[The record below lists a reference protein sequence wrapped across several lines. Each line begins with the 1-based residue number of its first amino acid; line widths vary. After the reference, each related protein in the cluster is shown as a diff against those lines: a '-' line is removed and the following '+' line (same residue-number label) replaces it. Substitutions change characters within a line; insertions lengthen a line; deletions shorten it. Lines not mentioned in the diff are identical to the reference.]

1 MYPVL
6 KDRCINLLAPGFDA
20 ARSRGETPVVIDAT
34 LGMGGHSE
42 ALLQRFP
49 DLHLIGIDRDEEALA
64 LAGERLAPYAN
75 RTDLVH
81 AVYDEIPDV
90 LEDLGFTEVHGV
102 LMDLGVSS
110 LQLDERERGF
120 AYSFD
125 APLDMRMDTSRGQT
139 AADVVNNYSEED
151 LVRIIR
157 KWGEEKFAGRIAN
170 RIVAARAEK
179 PFTTT
184 GELVEQIRSVVPAG
198 AAKSGGHPAKRTFQ
212 ALRIEVNEELDVL
225 DRAIPAAVE
234 AIAVGGRVVV
244 MSYHS
249 LEDKIVKGFFQ
260 AGSKSSAPLG
270 FPVELEEHKAELKTL
285 TKGTEVPT
293 AAEIAENP
301 RAASA
306 RLRAVGTHQSQE
318 SSMSTAAVNNYPVAQ
333 GATARALPGIR
344 PPAPVQPRKARTPL
358 SLVRSAP
365 RKRRAPFVVLCFGL
379 LAIALMAVLVLNISV
394 SVRAVPAGPAPQ
406 RADHPDEA
414 EPGPDPAGA
423 ELRGPAESGRQSHG
437 TGHGGLRSPRA
448 RSTFPP

>member
-1 MYPVL
+1 
-6 KDRCINLLAPGFDA
+6 
-20 ARSRGETPVVIDAT
+20 
-34 LGMGGHSE
+34 
-42 ALLQRFP
+42 
-49 DLHLIGIDRDEEALA
+49 
-64 LAGERLAPYAN
+64 
-75 RTDLVH
+75 
-81 AVYDEIPDV
+81 
-90 LEDLGFTEVHGV
+90 V

-139 AADVVNNYSEED
+139 AADVVNNYSEEE

-184 GELVEQIRSVVPAG
+184 GELVDQIRAVVPAG

-225 DRAIPAAVE
+225 ERAIPAAIE
-234 AIAVGGRVVV
+234 AIALGGRVVV

-306 RLRAVGTHQSQE
+306 RLRAVE
-318 SSMSTAAVNNYPVAQ
+318 
-333 GATARALPGIR
+333 RI
-344 PPAPVQPRKARTPL
+344 KAR
-358 SLVRSAP
+358 
-365 RKRRAPFVVLCFGL
+365 RA
-379 LAIALMAVLVLNISV
+379 A
-394 SVRAVPAGPAPQ
+394 
-406 RADHPDEA
+406 
-414 EPGPDPAGA
+414 
-423 ELRGPAESGRQSHG
+423 
-437 TGHGGLRSPRA
+437 
-448 RSTFPP
+448 

>member
-1 MYPVL
+1 MQAIEERGGNVEEQDAAKPTSERHVPVL
-6 KDRCINLLAPGFDA
+6 KDRCINLLAPGFEA
-20 ARSRGETPVVIDAT
+20 ARSRGETPIVIDAT

-42 ALLQRFP
+42 AMLQRFP
-49 DLHLIGIDRDEEALA
+49 DLHLVGIDRDEEALA
-64 LAGERLAPYAN
+64 LAGARLEPFSA

-81 AVYDEIPDV
+81 AVYDEIEDV
-90 LEDLGFTEVHGV
+90 LADLGIPEVHGI

-120 AYSFD
+120 AYSYD

-170 RIVAARAEK
+170 RIVNARAEK
-179 PFTTT
+179 PFATT
-184 GELVEQIRSVVPAG
+184 GELVEQIRGVVPAA

-225 DRAIPAAVE
+225 ERAVPAAV
-234 AIAVGGRVVV
+234 AATAMGGRIVV

-249 LEDKIVKGFFQ
+249 LEDKIVKAVFQ

-270 FPVELEEHKAELKTL
+270 FPVELEEHKPELKTL

-306 RLRAVGTHQSQE
+306 RLRAVE
-318 SSMSTAAVNNYPVAQ
+318 RIKPRRVA
-333 GATARALPGIR
+333 
-344 PPAPVQPRKARTPL
+344 
-358 SLVRSAP
+358 
-365 RKRRAPFVVLCFGL
+365 
-379 LAIALMAVLVLNISV
+379 
-394 SVRAVPAGPAPQ
+394 
-406 RADHPDEA
+406 
-414 EPGPDPAGA
+414 
-423 ELRGPAESGRQSHG
+423 
-437 TGHGGLRSPRA
+437 
-448 RSTFPP
+448 

>member
-1 MYPVL
+1 MQDPHQAKPTSERHVPVL
-6 KDRCINLLAPGFDA
+6 KDRCISLLAPGFDA
-20 ARSRGETPVVIDAT
+20 ARSRSETPVFIDAT

-42 ALLQRFP
+42 AVLQRFP
-49 DLHLIGIDRDEEALA
+49 DVHLIGIDRDEEALA
-64 LAGERLAPYAN
+64 LAGERLKPFAD
-75 RTDLVH
+75 RIDLVH
-81 AVYDEIPDV
+81 AVYDEIPEV
-90 LEDLGFTEVHGV
+90 LEDLGFPEAHGI

-170 RIVAARAEK
+170 RIITARAGK

-184 GELVEQIRSVVPAG
+184 GGLVEQIRAVVPAG

-225 DRAIPAAVE
+225 ERAVPAA
-234 AIAVGGRVVV
+234 IAAVAPGGRVVV

-293 AAEIAENP
+293 PAEIAENP

-306 RLRAVGTHQSQE
+306 RLRAVE
-318 SSMSTAAVNNYPVAQ
+318 
-333 GATARALPGIR
+333 RI
-344 PPAPVQPRKARTPL
+344 KAR
-358 SLVRSAP
+358 RDA
-365 RKRRAPFVVLCFGL
+365 
-379 LAIALMAVLVLNISV
+379 
-394 SVRAVPAGPAPQ
+394 
-406 RADHPDEA
+406 
-414 EPGPDPAGA
+414 
-423 ELRGPAESGRQSHG
+423 
-437 TGHGGLRSPRA
+437 
-448 RSTFPP
+448 